1 MNVMKNMTI
10 ILIIGILVASCSSTV
25 AVKQKV
31 VITGKYSWEN
41 WKVAS
46 EWKNFDA
53 EQFVADEFLV
63 SEISELSKVNNIKYL
78 LFAGSWCGDSE
89 SEVPKIMKLIDKATL
104 NDKIEIWGLDRDK
117 KEPNNTQLPYSI
129 LKVPT
134 LIILKNSQE
143 IGRIIEFP
151 KSSWD
156 IDLYEILIK
165 S

>member
-1 MNVMKNMTI
+1 MGIFRLFSIV
-10 ILIIGILVASCSSTV
+10 LIIGFFLSSCSSTV

-46 EWKNFDA
+46 EWKNFEA
-53 EQFVADEFLV
+53 VQFIPDEFLV
-63 SEISELSKVNNIKYL
+63 SEISEFSKANNITFL

-89 SEVPKIMKLIDKATL
+89 SEVPKIMKLIDKANL

-117 KEPNNTQLPYSI
+117 KEPNGTQLPYSI

-134 LIILKNSQE
+134 LVILKNSQE
-143 IGRIIEFP
+143 IGKIIEFP
-151 KSSWD
+151 ISSWD
-156 IDLYEILIK
+156 VDLYEILIK
-165 S
+165 N